1 MAKKTIRERLDA
13 YVKEKYDID
22 PEILPFSHEDYEIY
36 RHTETGKWFAVYI
49 VKDRTIFGLDGA
61 GEAEIICVKPK
72 DRFLVDFL
80 MHEPGYLR
88 GYPSSKWNWISMVLD
103 GTVPIE
109 DITRWLDES
118 YQVTMTKAGN
128 KKTPLPKRKTSTKR

>member
-118 YQVTMTKAGN
+118 YQVTMAKAGN
-128 KKTPLPKRKTSTKR
+128 KKTPLPKRKTSLQ